1 MLSSRKKSCYFK
13 RNNIQEIDYKDV
25 KLLTKFINDQGKI
38 TPRRVTGTSSKVILK
53 EDVQNLGQQGDVVE
67 VKSGYARN
75 YLMPQKLAILFTKQQ
90 KKSIEEAQRVEERK
104 LEREKDQLES
114 VLKQV
119 EDLSLSLKM
128 QSEEDSKLF
137 GSVTKLDIVKL
148 LEENGIT
155 VDKKYVD
162 LSSPIKTLGEH
173 KVNIMFTKEMSAS
186 FTLTVEKED

>member
-1 MLSSRKKSCYFK
+1 M
-13 RNNIQEIDYKDV
+13 
-25 KLLTKFINDQGKI
+25 
-38 TPRRVTGTSSKVILK
+38 KVILK

-67 VKSGYARN
+67 VKPGYARN
-75 YLMPQKLAILFTKQQ
+75 YLMPQKLDILFTKQQ
-90 KKSIEEAQRVEERK
+90 KKSIEEAQIVEKRK

-119 EDLSLSLKM
+119 EDLNLSLKM
-128 QSEEDSKLF
+128 QSEEDNKLF

-155 VDKKYVD
+155 IDKKYID

-173 KVNIMFTKEMSAS
+173 KVNIVFTKEMSGS
-186 FTLTVEKED
+186 FTLAVEKED

>member
-1 MLSSRKKSCYFK
+1 M
-13 RNNIQEIDYKDV
+13 
-25 KLLTKFINDQGKI
+25 
-38 TPRRVTGTSSKVILK
+38 KVILK

-128 QSEEDSKLF
+128 QSEEDNKLF

-173 KVNIMFTKEMSAS
+173 KVNIVFTKEMSAS

>member
-1 MLSSRKKSCYFK
+1 M
-13 RNNIQEIDYKDV
+13 
-25 KLLTKFINDQGKI
+25 
-38 TPRRVTGTSSKVILK
+38 KVILK

-75 YLMPQKLAILFTKQQ
+75 YLIPQKLAILFTKQQ

-148 LEENGIT
+148 LEENGVTI
-155 VDKKYVD
+155 DKKYVD

>member
-1 MLSSRKKSCYFK
+1 M
-13 RNNIQEIDYKDV
+13 
-25 KLLTKFINDQGKI
+25 
-38 TPRRVTGTSSKVILK
+38 KVILK

-90 KKSIEEAQRVEERK
+90 KKSIDEAHKVEERK

-148 LEENGIT
+148 LDENGVTI
-155 VDKKYVD
+155 DKKYVD

>member
-1 MLSSRKKSCYFK
+1 M
-13 RNNIQEIDYKDV
+13 
-25 KLLTKFINDQGKI
+25 
-38 TPRRVTGTSSKVILK
+38 KVILK

-90 KKSIEEAQRVEERK
+90 KKSIEEAQIVEKRK

-114 VLKQV
+114 VLKKV
-119 EDLSLSLKM
+119 EDLNLSLKM
-128 QSEEDSKLF
+128 QSEEDNKLF

-155 VDKKYVD
+155 IDKKYID

-173 KVNIMFTKEMSAS
+173 KVNIVFTKEMSGS

>member
-1 MLSSRKKSCYFK
+1 M
-13 RNNIQEIDYKDV
+13 
-25 KLLTKFINDQGKI
+25 
-38 TPRRVTGTSSKVILK
+38 KVILK

-90 KKSIEEAQRVEERK
+90 KKSVDEAQRVEERK

-148 LEENGIT
+148 LEENGVTI
-155 VDKKYVD
+155 DKKYVD

-173 KVNIMFTKEMSAS
+173 KVNIVLTKEMSAS

>member
-1 MLSSRKKSCYFK
+1 M
-13 RNNIQEIDYKDV
+13 
-25 KLLTKFINDQGKI
+25 
-38 TPRRVTGTSSKVILK
+38 KVILK

-67 VKSGYARN
+67 VKPGYARN

-90 KKSIEEAQRVEERK
+90 KKSIEQAQIVEKRK
-104 LEREKDQLES
+104 LEREKNQLES

-119 EDLSLSLKM
+119 ENLNLSLKM
-128 QSEEDSKLF
+128 QSEEDDKLF

-155 VDKKYVD
+155 IDKKYID

-173 KVNIMFTKEMSAS
+173 KVNIVFTKEMSAS
-186 FTLTVEKED
+186 FTLVVEKED

>member
-1 MLSSRKKSCYFK
+1 M
-13 RNNIQEIDYKDV
+13 
-25 KLLTKFINDQGKI
+25 
-38 TPRRVTGTSSKVILK
+38 KVILK

-67 VKSGYARN
+67 VKPGYARN

-90 KKSIEEAQRVEERK
+90 KKSIEEAQIVEKRK
-104 LEREKDQLES
+104 LEREKDQLKS

-119 EDLSLSLKM
+119 EDLNLSLKM
-128 QSEEDSKLF
+128 QSEEDDKLF

-155 VDKKYVD
+155 IDKKYID

-173 KVNIMFTKEMSAS
+173 KVNIVFTKEMSAS
-186 FTLTVEKED
+186 FSLVIEKED

>member
-1 MLSSRKKSCYFK
+1 M
-13 RNNIQEIDYKDV
+13 
-25 KLLTKFINDQGKI
+25 
-38 TPRRVTGTSSKVILK
+38 KVILK

-90 KKSIEEAQRVEERK
+90 KKSIDEAKIVEERK

-114 VLKQV
+114 ILKQV

-155 VDKKYVD
+155 IDKKYVD

>member
-1 MLSSRKKSCYFK
+1 M
-13 RNNIQEIDYKDV
+13 
-25 KLLTKFINDQGKI
+25 
-38 TPRRVTGTSSKVILK
+38 KVILK

-75 YLMPQKLAILFTKQQ
+75 YLMPQKLAILFTRQQ
-90 KKSIEEAQRVEERK
+90 KKSLDEAQRVEERK

-155 VDKKYVD
+155 IDKKYVD

-173 KVNIMFTKEMSAS
+173 EINIMFTKEMSAS

>member
-1 MLSSRKKSCYFK
+1 M
-13 RNNIQEIDYKDV
+13 
-25 KLLTKFINDQGKI
+25 
-38 TPRRVTGTSSKVILK
+38 KVILK
-53 EDVQNLGQQGDVVE
+53 EDVQNLGQQGEVVE

-75 YLMPQKLAILFTKQQ
+75 YLIPQKLAILFTKQQ

-155 VDKKYVD
+155 IDKKYVD

-173 KVNIMFTKEMSAS
+173 KVNIVFTKEMSGS
-186 FTLTVEKED
+186 FTLIVEKED

>member
-1 MLSSRKKSCYFK
+1 M
-13 RNNIQEIDYKDV
+13 
-25 KLLTKFINDQGKI
+25 
-38 TPRRVTGTSSKVILK
+38 KVILK

-67 VKSGYARN
+67 VKPGYARN

-90 KKSIEEAQRVEERK
+90 KKSIEEAQIVEKRK

-114 VLKQV
+114 VLKEV
-119 EDLSLSLKM
+119 EDLNLSLKM
-128 QSEEDSKLF
+128 QSEEDNKLF

-155 VDKKYVD
+155 IDKKYID

-173 KVNIMFTKEMSAS
+173 KVNIVFTKEMSGS

>member
-1 MLSSRKKSCYFK
+1 M
-13 RNNIQEIDYKDV
+13 
-25 KLLTKFINDQGKI
+25 
-38 TPRRVTGTSSKVILK
+38 KVILK

-67 VKSGYARN
+67 VKPGYARN
-75 YLMPQKLAILFTKQQ
+75 YLMPQKLAILFTKLQ
-90 KKSIEEAQRVEERK
+90 KKSIEEAQIVEKRK

-119 EDLSLSLKM
+119 EDLNLSLKM
-128 QSEEDSKLF
+128 QSEEDDKLF

-155 VDKKYVD
+155 IDKKYID

-173 KVNIMFTKEMSAS
+173 KVNIVFTKEMSAS
-186 FTLTVEKED
+186 FTLVVEKED

>member
-1 MLSSRKKSCYFK
+1 M
-13 RNNIQEIDYKDV
+13 
-25 KLLTKFINDQGKI
+25 
-38 TPRRVTGTSSKVILK
+38 KVILK

-90 KKSIEEAQRVEERK
+90 KKSIDEAHKVEERK

-148 LEENGIT
+148 LEENGVTI
-155 VDKKYVD
+155 DKKYVD

>member
-1 MLSSRKKSCYFK
+1 M
-13 RNNIQEIDYKDV
+13 
-25 KLLTKFINDQGKI
+25 
-38 TPRRVTGTSSKVILK
+38 KVILK

-90 KKSIEEAQRVEERK
+90 KKSIDEAQRVEERK

-148 LEENGIT
+148 LEESGIT
-155 VDKKYVD
+155 IDKKYVD

>member
-1 MLSSRKKSCYFK
+1 M
-13 RNNIQEIDYKDV
+13 
-25 KLLTKFINDQGKI
+25 
-38 TPRRVTGTSSKVILK
+38 KVILK

-90 KKSIEEAQRVEERK
+90 KKSIEEAQIVEKRK

-119 EDLSLSLKM
+119 EDLNLSLKM
-128 QSEEDSKLF
+128 QSEEDDKLF

-155 VDKKYVD
+155 IDKKYID
-162 LSSPIKTLGEH
+162 LTSPIKTLGEH
-173 KVNIMFTKEMSAS
+173 KVSIVFTKEMSGS
-186 FTLTVEKED
+186 FTLAVEKED

>member
-1 MLSSRKKSCYFK
+1 M
-13 RNNIQEIDYKDV
+13 
-25 KLLTKFINDQGKI
+25 
-38 TPRRVTGTSSKVILK
+38 KVILK

-148 LEENGIT
+148 LEENGISI
-155 VDKKYVD
+155 DKKYVD

-173 KVNIMFTKEMSAS
+173 KVNIVFTKEMSAS
-186 FTLTVEKED
+186 FTLTVAKED

>member
-1 MLSSRKKSCYFK
+1 M
-13 RNNIQEIDYKDV
+13 
-25 KLLTKFINDQGKI
+25 
-38 TPRRVTGTSSKVILK
+38 KVILK

-67 VKSGYARN
+67 VKPGFARN

-90 KKSIEEAQRVEERK
+90 KKSIEEAQIVEKRK

-119 EDLSLSLKM
+119 EDLNLSLKM
-128 QSEEDSKLF
+128 QSEEDNKLF

-155 VDKKYVD
+155 IDKKYID

-173 KVNIMFTKEMSAS
+173 KVNIVFTKEMSGS

>member
-1 MLSSRKKSCYFK
+1 M
-13 RNNIQEIDYKDV
+13 
-25 KLLTKFINDQGKI
+25 
-38 TPRRVTGTSSKVILK
+38 KVILK
-53 EDVQNLGQQGDVVE
+53 EDVQNLGQQGDVVV

-75 YLMPQKLAILFTKQQ
+75 YLIPQKLAILFTKQQ

-155 VDKKYVD
+155 IDKKYVD

-173 KVNIMFTKEMSAS
+173 KVNIVFTKEMSAS

>member
-1 MLSSRKKSCYFK
+1 M
-13 RNNIQEIDYKDV
+13 
-25 KLLTKFINDQGKI
+25 
-38 TPRRVTGTSSKVILK
+38 KVILK

-75 YLMPQKLAILFTKQQ
+75 YLMPQKLAILFTRQQ

-104 LEREKDQLES
+104 LEREKSHLES
-114 VLKQV
+114 VLKQI
-119 EDLSLSLKM
+119 EELSLSLKM

-173 KVNIMFTKEMSAS
+173 KVNIVFTKEMSAS

>member
-1 MLSSRKKSCYFK
+1 M
-13 RNNIQEIDYKDV
+13 
-25 KLLTKFINDQGKI
+25 
-38 TPRRVTGTSSKVILK
+38 KVILK

-90 KKSIEEAQRVEERK
+90 KKSIDEAQRVEERK
-104 LEREKDQLES
+104 LDRERDQLES

-155 VDKKYVD
+155 IDKKYVD

>member
-1 MLSSRKKSCYFK
+1 M
-13 RNNIQEIDYKDV
+13 
-25 KLLTKFINDQGKI
+25 
-38 TPRRVTGTSSKVILK
+38 KVILK

-119 EDLSLSLKM
+119 EDLNLSLKM

-155 VDKKYVD
+155 IDKKYVD

>member
-1 MLSSRKKSCYFK
+1 M
-13 RNNIQEIDYKDV
+13 
-25 KLLTKFINDQGKI
+25 
-38 TPRRVTGTSSKVILK
+38 KVILK
-53 EDVQNLGQQGDVVE
+53 EDVQNLGQQGDIVE

-104 LEREKDQLES
+104 LEREKDQLEL

-155 VDKKYVD
+155 LDKKYVD
-162 LSSPIKTLGEH
+162 LSSSIKTLGEH
-173 KVNIMFTKEMSAS
+173 KVNIVFTKEMYAS
-186 FTLTVEKED
+186 LTLTVEKED

>member
-1 MLSSRKKSCYFK
+1 M
-13 RNNIQEIDYKDV
+13 
-25 KLLTKFINDQGKI
+25 
-38 TPRRVTGTSSKVILK
+38 KVILK

-90 KKSIEEAQRVEERK
+90 KKSIDEAHKVEERK

-119 EDLSLSLKM
+119 EDLNLSLKM
-128 QSEEDSKLF
+128 QSEEDNKLF

-155 VDKKYVD
+155 IDKKYID

-173 KVNIMFTKEMSAS
+173 KVNIVFTKEMSGS

>member
-1 MLSSRKKSCYFK
+1 M
-13 RNNIQEIDYKDV
+13 
-25 KLLTKFINDQGKI
+25 
-38 TPRRVTGTSSKVILK
+38 KVILK

-67 VKSGYARN
+67 VKPGYARN

-90 KKSIEEAQRVEERK
+90 KKSIDEAQRVEERK

-155 VDKKYVD
+155 IDKKYVD

-173 KVNIMFTKEMSAS
+173 KVNIVFTKEMSAS

>member
-1 MLSSRKKSCYFK
+1 M
-13 RNNIQEIDYKDV
+13 
-25 KLLTKFINDQGKI
+25 
-38 TPRRVTGTSSKVILK
+38 KVILK

-67 VKSGYARN
+67 VKPGYARN

-155 VDKKYVD
+155 IDKKYVD

-173 KVNIMFTKEMSAS
+173 KVNIVFTKEMSAS
-186 FTLTVEKED
+186 FTLKVEKED